1 MLSNLTGELSSIP
14 KHLLYRTCIL
24 PIAFQLSCFKGASL
38 YQPIEELKK
47 MQKRMVLQIMEAF
60 YTSLSWKVETISGLI
75 LDHFHLDKLIGHHYL
90 RVAFLSKQHILNS
103 LLNIH
108 HSKQA
113 DPHCMAISCLTPK
126 QYLKIKSPT
135 VDTNNCL
142 NQVLLAFNSLNKE
155 LSLGFCLIDNFP
167 NCFSFH
173 TVDCKDC
180 CGNHLS
186 ERQMITQAVN
196 LLVGYQVG
204 NSQENSTRSLSLIS
218 ILFIQ
223 ICPGLCYHY
232 LNLPYSPCVIAQGCG
247 QTLGLGLVDRN
258 RTVVNY

>member
-1 MLSNLTGELSSIP
+1 MVIFRIIFCSSWHHIHYYANKALSTIKGMKMLSNLTGGLSSIP

-24 PIAFQLSCFKGASL
+24 PIALYGFQLWYFKGASL
-38 YQPIEELKK
+38 YQPIKELKK

-60 YTSLSWKVETISGLI
+60 CTSLSWKVETISGLI

-90 RVAFLSKQHILNS
+90 RVAFLSKQHMLNF

-113 DPHCMAISCLTPK
+113 DFHCMATSCLTPK

-155 LSLGFCLIDNFP
+155 LSLGFCLIDNFS

-173 TVDCKDC
+173 TVDCKDVKARTAHC
-180 CGNHLS
+180 IKTTLLYQSCIQCYS
-186 ERQMITQAVN
+186 SYQKN
-196 LLVGYQVG
+196 LWYISPSV
-204 NSQENSTRSLSLIS
+204 STKLYCY
-218 ILFIQ
+218 IQ
-223 ICPGLCYHY
+223 QFKEVL
-232 LNLPYSPCVIAQGCG
+232 
-247 QTLGLGLVDRN
+247 
-258 RTVVNY
+258 